1 MPCESC
7 NAQFSVFKIK
17 RSCSECR
24 RLFCK
29 QCLVKKKDRFLC
41 ERCVIFTT
49 RPLSRV
55 DLLQLKP
62 KDLIFYCQSKH
73 ISTIGCVEKEELVDL
88 VMAHGN
94 ASTPQSSGA
103 TPRQVNPPRD
113 SNEDNCTNPFDQIR
127 LTCQNFFSHV
137 AERINTELNLDLKT
151 SSSFSPRQSTTT
163 SPPRATEQTQ
173 TSPIV
178 QDVRSRMSSPH
189 AEPFSSSYSSSS
201 HPASS
206 SNSLASEHSRRSTKV
221 APAPPPPVPVRTHS
235 AAGHARSK
243 SVDKTTKEELNDLH
257 EFEII
262 QSSIDLTPDAVAST
276 SAGGGSNLRRTPQT
290 TVRVENSDSSS
301 SFEELGAVGGSDSF
315 SAVTNNDKST
325 SETLQ
330 ISIDGQLTSSSEG
343 VHENVRRENGGIF
356 NNDRDGGIR
365 NLISGSMFTR
375 SQDGVSL
382 MSVDSTP
389 VHRSRRLVRRRSDSY
404 VIETG
409 MLERDISLMFEDESS
424 RKRSRTSSQ
433 RSGRDKEV
441 LKVKLEQFKSEMAA
455 LGLSDASVQQ
465 QLDAV
470 LKYLEERK
478 LSASLGPSTSS
489 AVNVPIEDDDDD
501 IRVLIND
508 NDGIHVYAISDG
520 IPVINVEKHP
530 MPQVHNPRRYL
541 RLDDIASSDDLEK
554 LSVKQLK
561 ELLMLNRVDFKG
573 CCEKN
578 ELLERVTRLW
588 RDHRA
593 NPTAEKLPTDDLCKI
608 CMDAPIE
615 CVILECGHMATCTN
629 CGKILHECP
638 ICRQYIVRVVRF
650 FKA

>member
-1 MPCESC
+1 MPCENCS
-7 NAQFSVFKIK
+7 AQFSVFKIK

-24 RLFCK
+24 RLYCK

-88 VMAHGN
+88 VLAHGN
-94 ASTPQSSGA
+94 STQDASQRGRTSMESG
-103 TPRQVNPPRD
+103 NRD
-113 SNEDNCTNPFDQIR
+113 INDEDNCTNPFDQIKQ
-127 LTCQNFFSHV
+127 TCQNFFNSV
-137 AERINTELNLDLKT
+137 AERINNDFNFDLKT
-151 SSSFSPRQSTTT
+151 SSSFSPRQQP
-163 SPPRATEQTQ
+163 SPPRQSA
-173 TSPIV
+173 PIV
-178 QDVRSRMSSPH
+178 TDVRSGGSP
-189 AEPFSSSYSSSS
+189 ASEVFSSSYTSS

-206 SNSLASEHSRRSTKV
+206 SASLTSEHSRKG
-221 APAPPPPVPVRTHS
+221 APKPS
-235 AAGHARSK
+235 GHARSQ
-243 SVDKTTKEELNDLH
+243 SVDKTKDELSDLH
-257 EFEII
+257 EFEVI
-262 QSSIDLTPDAVAST
+262 QSTSDLTPDAGPGT
-276 SAGGGSNLRRTPQT
+276 SRGGGLRSKQKTGIA
-290 TVRVENSDSSS
+290 NSDSSS

-315 SAVTNNDKST
+315 SAVTNNDKSN
-325 SETLQ
+325 SETLH
-330 ISIDGQLTSSSEG
+330 ISNDLDGQMTSSSEG
-343 VHENVRRENGGIF
+343 VQENGRREKANSAECSFNVRELEALRGAIYA
-356 NNDRDGGIR
+356 
-365 NLISGSMFTR
+365 TR
-375 SQDGVSL
+375 SHPCGEGMSL
-382 MSVDSTP
+382 STSIDSTP
-389 VHRSRRLVRRRSDSY
+389 VHRSRRLIRRRSDSY
-404 VIETG
+404 IIDTGVI
-409 MLERDISLMFEDESS
+409 ERDISAMFEDESS

-433 RSGRDKEV
+433 RSGKEREV
-441 LKVKLEQFKSEMAA
+441 LRGKLAQFKNEMAA
-455 LGLSDASVQQ
+455 LGLSDASVQE

-478 LSASLGPSTSS
+478 LSSTLEPSTS
-489 AVNVPIEDDDDD
+489 AVSPPWEIQAEREEIGEFVASTS
-501 IRVLIND
+501 D
-508 NDGIHVYAISDG
+508 NDGIHVYPMGETEIFDG
-520 IPVINVEKHP
+520 IPVINVEKQANSGDLHA
-530 MPQVHNPRRYL
+530 RRYT
-541 RLDDIASSDDLEK
+541 RLDDITSSAELEK

-561 ELLMLNRVDFKG
+561 EILMLNRVDFKG

-588 RDHRA
+588 NDHRTY
-593 NPTAEKLPTDDLCKI
+593 PSVDKLQPDDLCKI